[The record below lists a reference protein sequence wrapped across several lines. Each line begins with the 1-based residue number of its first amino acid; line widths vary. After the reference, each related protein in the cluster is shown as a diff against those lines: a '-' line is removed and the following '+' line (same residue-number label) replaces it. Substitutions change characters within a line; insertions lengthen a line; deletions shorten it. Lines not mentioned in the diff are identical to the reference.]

1 MHITWIDWVIVVA
14 SILICFVPALFL
26 AKRSSGSTA
35 EFFAS
40 GRSVPWWLAG
50 LSMVATTF
58 SSDTP
63 NWVTEQVRKYGVAGN
78 WQWWAFVL
86 TGVATVFF
94 FARLWRR
101 SGVMTDLE
109 FYEHRYSGTAASVVR
124 GFRALYLG
132 LFFNCFIMGMVTLA
146 ACKIANILFGMPAW
160 QTIVICGALNIF
172 FAQHSG
178 LWGVLVIDMVQFFIK
193 MTAVFAAAW
202 FSLVEVG
209 ERLVGKGAGGWA
221 GLKAMVAKL
230 STQQVVLPKVQKMV
244 DGVAQVKD
252 GIPVMVDGQPVMS
265 VISGTGQPILDMLP
279 NFTMTELSLMIFI
292 VPIAIGWWANWYP
305 GAEPGGGS
313 YIAQRMLASKSEK
326 DSLGGTLF
334 FNIAHYVLRPWPWII
349 TALCS
354 IIIYP
359 DLASIAAAFPDA
371 DKAMIGHDS
380 AFPAMLMFLPVG
392 FVGLM
397 IGGLIAANSSTIL
410 THLNWGSS
418 YLVHDFYRRFI
429 KKDASESHYINAGRL
444 STVLLYVVAAGLSY
458 VLESAQSAFQVLIS
472 VGAGTGSLYI
482 VRWYWHRVNAWAEVV
497 AMVSSVAV
505 TVMFLLCDKLGS
517 GNGGLTLAAMGA
529 LMLMLGMV
537 TDERYKPEFS
547 ARIIVGYALPFLPLA
562 IVMIGSAPDAATMV
576 MAFVALAFCI
586 RRLFVSDVQ
595 GEPTMHTSL
604 RLAGLLVIAS
614 GLVVKGLTDLTL
626 AETLL
631 GGGFA
636 HRTLWTVG
644 LTTLSW
650 LAACFLAPA
659 TDRAT
664 LLAFYRKVKP
674 AGPGWT
680 DIRAAAGISDT
691 EIAQENRIGSAFVG
705 WIAGCVLIWASL
717 FAIGNFL
724 YSSGDPKRLT
734 MAWVLTAVTAVSGY
748 VLLKVT
754 QQLWADSTAS
764 QEREDAKRV

>member
-1 MHITWIDWVIVVA
+1 MNITWIDWVIVAV

-124 GFRALYLG
+124 GFRAIYLG

-160 QTIVICGALNIF
+160 QTIVVCGILNVV
-172 FAQHSG
+172 FAAHSG

-221 GLKAMVAKL
+221 GLKALVAKL
-230 STQQVVLPKVQKMV
+230 STQQVVTT
-244 DGVAQVKD
+244 DGVPA
-252 GIPVMVDGQPVMS
+252 MS
-265 VISGTGQPILDMLP
+265 VSDGKGQPILDMLP
-279 NFTMTELSLMIFI
+279 NFTMPELALMIFI
-292 VPIAIGWWANWYP
+292 LPIAISWWANWYP
-305 GAEPGGGS
+305 GSEPGGGS

-354 IIIYP
+354 IIVYP
-359 DLASIAAAFPDA
+359 DLAAIKAAFPAA
-371 DKAMIGHDS
+371 DPTLIGHDS

-418 YLVHDFYRRFI
+418 YLVHDFYRRFM
-429 KKDASESHYINAGRL
+429 KKDATEAHYVNVGRL
-444 STVLLYVVAAGLSY
+444 STVLLYVVAAVLSLY
-458 VLESAQSAFQVLIS
+458 MTSAQQAFQVLLSI
-472 VGAGTGSLYI
+472 GAGTGLLY
-482 VRWYWHRVNAWAEVV
+482 VARWFWWRVSAWCEVV
-497 AMVSSVAV
+497 AMVMSLVTAV
-505 TVMFLLCDKLGS
+505 GVPL
-517 GNGGLTLAAMGA
+517 
-529 LMLMLGMV
+529 
-537 TDERYKPEFS
+537 
-547 ARIIVGYALPFLPLA
+547 ALPQADF
-562 IVMIGSAPDAATMV
+562 AT
-576 MAFVALAFCI
+576 
-586 RRLFVSDVQ
+586 
-595 GEPTMHTSL
+595 T
-604 RLAGLLVIAS
+604 
-614 GLVVKGLTDLTL
+614 
-626 AETLL
+626 
-631 GGGFA
+631 
-636 HRTLWTVG
+636 TLWQVG
-644 LTTLSW
+644 LTTVAW
-650 LAACFLAPA
+650 LVTAYVGPQ

-664 LLAFYRKVKP
+664 LISFCQKVKP

-680 DIRAAAGISDT
+680 DIRAEAGISDA
-691 EIAQENRIGSAFVG
+691 EIAQENRVGSAFVG
-705 WIAGCVLIWASL
+705 WIAGCALIWGSL

-724 YSSGDPKRLT
+724 YASGDPQRLT
-734 MAWVLTAVTAVSGY
+734 MAWILTAVTVVSGY

-754 QQLWADSTAS
+754 QQMWADSTAA
-764 QEREDAKRV
+764 EGREEAKSSR

>member
-1 MHITWIDWVIVVA
+1 MQLTWIDWAIVIA
-14 SILICFVPALFL
+14 SILICFVPALFY
-26 AKRSSGSTA
+26 AKRSSESTS

-109 FYEHRYSGTAASVVR
+109 FYEHRYSGKAASLVR
-124 GFRALYLG
+124 GFRAVYLG
-132 LFFNCFIMGMVTLA
+132 FFFNCFIMGMVTLA

-160 QTIVICGALNIF
+160 QTIVICGVLNVV
-172 FAQHSG
+172 FAAHSG
-178 LWGVLVIDMVQFFIK
+178 LWGVLIIDMIQFFIK

-221 GLKAMVAKL
+221 GLKALVEKL
-230 STQQVVLPKVQKMV
+230 STQQVVTT
-244 DGVAQVKD
+244 DGV
-252 GIPVMVDGQPVMS
+252 PVMS
-265 VISGTGQPILDMLP
+265 VINGTGQPFLDMLP
-279 NFTMTELSLMIFI
+279 NFTMSELALMIFI
-292 VPIAIGWWANWYP
+292 LPIAIGWWANWYP

-354 IIIYP
+354 IIVYP
-359 DLASIAAAFPDA
+359 DLASIKSAFPAA
-371 DKAMIGHDS
+371 DVALIGHDS
-380 AFPAMLMFLPVG
+380 AFPAMLKFLPVG

-397 IGGLIAANSSTIL
+397 VGGLIAANSSTIL

-429 KKDASESHYINAGRL
+429 NKDATEGHYINVGRL
-444 STVLLYVVAAGLSY
+444 STVVLYVFAAVLS
-458 VLESAQSAFQVLIS
+458 LFMTSAQQAFEVLLSI
-472 VGAGTGSLYI
+472 GAGTGLIYI
-482 VRWYWHRVNAWAEVV
+482 ARWFWWRVSAWCEIV
-497 AMVSSVAV
+497 AMVMSLVTSLAVPLLMPDDGFATRTIVQVAI
-505 TVMFLLCDKLGS
+505 T
-517 GNGGLTLAAMGA
+517 TLAWLITAYVG
-529 LMLMLGMV
+529 
-537 TDERYKPEFS
+537 PE
-547 ARIIVGYALPFLPLA
+547 
-562 IVMIGSAPDAATMV
+562 
-576 MAFVALAFCI
+576 
-586 RRLFVSDVQ
+586 
-595 GEPTMHTSL
+595 
-604 RLAGLLVIAS
+604 
-614 GLVVKGLTDLTL
+614 
-626 AETLL
+626 
-631 GGGFA
+631 
-636 HRTLWTVG
+636 
-644 LTTLSW
+644 
-650 LAACFLAPA
+650 

-664 LLAFYRKVKP
+664 LISFYRKVKP
-674 AGPGWT
+674 VGPGWT
-680 DIRAAAGISDT
+680 DIRAEAGVTDA
-691 EIAQENRIGSAFVG
+691 EVAQENRIGSALLG
-705 WIAGCVLIWASL
+705 WISGCVVIWSSL

-724 YSSGDPKRLT
+724 YSSGDPTRLK
-734 MAWVLTAVTAVSGY
+734 MAWILTAVFAVSGY

-764 QEREDAKRV
+764 QAREDDRLKQG

>member
-1 MHITWIDWVIVVA
+1 MHITWIDWVIVAA

-124 GFRALYLG
+124 GFRAIYLG

-160 QTIVICGALNIF
+160 QTIVVCGILNVV
-172 FAQHSG
+172 FAAHSG

-221 GLKAMVAKL
+221 GLQALVSKL
-230 STQQVVLPKVQKMV
+230 STQQVVTT
-244 DGVAQVKD
+244 DGVPA
-252 GIPVMVDGQPVMS
+252 MS
-265 VISGTGQPILDMLP
+265 VSDGKGQPILDLLP
-279 NFTMTELSLMIFI
+279 NFTMPELALMIFI
-292 VPIAIGWWANWYP
+292 LPIAISWWANWYP
-305 GAEPGGGS
+305 GSEPGGGS

-354 IIIYP
+354 IIVYP
-359 DLASIAAAFPDA
+359 DLAAIKAAFPAA
-371 DKAMIGHDS
+371 DPTLIGHDS

-418 YLVHDFYRRFI
+418 YLVHDFYRRFM
-429 KKDASESHYINAGRL
+429 KKDATEAHYVNVGRL
-444 STVLLYVVAAGLSY
+444 STVLLYVVAAVLSLY
-458 VLESAQSAFQVLIS
+458 MTSAQQAFQILLSI
-472 VGAGTGSLYI
+472 GAGTGLLYI
-482 VRWYWHRVNAWAEVV
+482 ARWFWWRVSAWCEVV
-497 AMVSSVAV
+497 AMVMSLVTSVALSSWGV
-505 TVMFLLCDKLGS
+505 TYINK
-517 GNGGLTLAAMGA
+517 
-529 LMLMLGMV
+529 
-537 TDERYKPEFS
+537 
-547 ARIIVGYALPFLPLA
+547 A
-562 IVMIGSAPDAATMV
+562 IVMVAGSEWIIPAA
-576 MAFVALAFCI
+576 
-586 RRLFVSDVQ
+586 
-595 GEPTMHTSL
+595 
-604 RLAGLLVIAS
+604 
-614 GLVVKGLTDLTL
+614 LTDDFAKVTL
-626 AETLL
+626 IQ
-631 GGGFA
+631 
-636 HRTLWTVG
+636 VG
-644 LTTLSW
+644 ITTAAW
-650 LAACFLAPA
+650 LITAYVGPQ

-664 LLAFYRKVKP
+664 LISFCQKVKP

-680 DIRAAAGISDT
+680 DIRAEAGISDVD
-691 EIAQENRIGSAFVG
+691 IAQENRVGSAFVG
-705 WIAGCVLIWASL
+705 WIAGCALIWGSL

-724 YSSGDPKRLT
+724 YASGDPQRLT
-734 MAWVLTAVTAVSGY
+734 MAWILTAVTVVSGY

-754 QQLWADSTAS
+754 QQMWADSTAS
-764 QEREDAKRV
+764 QVREEAKRS

>member
-1 MHITWIDWVIVVA
+1 MTITWIDWVIVAA
-14 SILICFVPALFL
+14 SILVCFVPALFL

-124 GFRALYLG
+124 GFRAIYLG

-160 QTIVICGALNIF
+160 QTIVICGVLNVV
-172 FAQHSG
+172 FAAHSG

-209 ERLVGKGAGGWA
+209 RRLTGEASGWA
-221 GLKAMVAKL
+221 GLKALIAKL
-230 STQQVVLPKVQKMV
+230 STQQVVTTQ
-244 DGVAQVKD
+244 GV
-252 GIPVMVDGQPVMS
+252 PVMS
-265 VISGTGQPILDMLP
+265 VSDGKGQPILDMLP
-279 NFTMTELSLMIFI
+279 NFTMSELALMIFI
-292 VPIAIGWWANWYP
+292 LPIAISWWANWYP

-359 DLASIAAAFPDA
+359 DLAAIIKAFPNA
-371 DKAMIGHDS
+371 DPKLIGHDS

-418 YLVHDFYRRFI
+418 YLVHDFYRRFMV
-429 KKDASESHYINAGRL
+429 KNGSESHYVNVGRL
-444 STVLLYVVAAGLSY
+444 STVFLYVFAAILSLY
-458 VLESAQSAFQVLIS
+458 MTSAQQAFQVLLSI
-472 VGAGTGSLYI
+472 GAGTGLLYI
-482 VRWYWHRVNAWAEVV
+482 ARWFWWRVSAWCEVV
-497 AMVSSVAV
+497 AMVMSLVTSVAV
-505 TVMFLLCDKLGS
+505 PYFMPTADFA
-517 GNGGLTLAAMGA
+517 T
-529 LMLMLGMV
+529 
-537 TDERYKPEFS
+537 TT
-547 ARIIVGYALPFLPLA
+547 II
-562 IVMIGSAPDAATMV
+562 
-576 MAFVALAFCI
+576 
-586 RRLFVSDVQ
+586 Q
-595 GEPTMHTSL
+595 
-604 RLAGLLVIAS
+604 
-614 GLVVKGLTDLTL
+614 
-626 AETLL
+626 
-631 GGGFA
+631 
-636 HRTLWTVG
+636 VG

-650 LAACFLAPA
+650 LITAYVGPQ

-664 LLAFYRKVKP
+664 LIAFCQKVKP

-680 DIRAAAGISDT
+680 DIRAEAGITDV
-691 EIAQENRIGSAFVG
+691 EIASENRIGSAFVG
-705 WIAGCVLIWASL
+705 WIAGCALIWGSL

-724 YSSGDPKRLT
+724 YAAGDPKRLT
-734 MAWVLTAVTAVSGY
+734 MAWILTAVTLVSGY

-764 QEREDAKRV
+764 QAREDAKNA